1 MNLDELIKIIDSL
14 SKEEQIKIV
23 NHIMGKDKEFYSIE
37 DIANLFGIS
46 WRTVQRY
53 IKDGK
58 IKAIK
63 IGRQWRIPKDE
74 FYRLQKEG
82 LR

>member
-1 MNLDELIKIIDSL
+1 MNLNELIKIIDSL

-23 NHIMGKDKEFYSIE
+23 NHIMEKDKEFYSIE

-46 WRTVQRY
+46 WRTIQRY
-53 IKDGK
+53 IKNGR

-63 IGRQWRIPKDE
+63 VGRQWRIPLDE
-74 FYRLQKEG
+74 LRKIKKQG
-82 LR
+82 L